1 MRQAGDGEAS
11 RKMLY
16 LSTGSV
22 IMVLTDMRRKKNQF
36 YGQSSACDSD
46 MLSQIQHWDIPCKS
60 WYK

>member
-1 MRQAGDGEAS
+1 MRQAVGGEAS

-16 LSTGSV
+16 LATESV

-46 MLSQIQHWDIPCKS
+46 MLSQI
-60 WYK
+60 